1 MNECGLL
8 STINTSV
15 CQHLLTI
22 YCVHITTGKIFKAL
36 LTLKND
42 YVKITFKSEPC
53 NNVYLSYFCF
63 TGFIKFLILPMLKR
77 FTDRLYILRLPM
89 AALNCL

>member
-15 CQHLLTI
+15 YQHLLTI

-36 LTLKND
+36 LTLKNN
-42 YVKITFKSEPC
+42 YLKIAFKSEPC

-63 TGFIKFLILPMLKR
+63 TGFIKIFN
-77 FTDRLYILRLPM
+77 FTYVKALY
-89 AALNCL
+89 

>member
-15 CQHLLTI
+15 YQHLLTT

-36 LTLKND
+36 LTLKNN
-42 YVKITFKSEPC
+42 YLKIAFKSEPC
-53 NNVYLSYFCF
+53 NNEYLSYFCF
-63 TGFIKFLILPMLKR
+63 TGLKFLILPM
-77 FTDRLYILRLPM
+77 
-89 AALNCL
+89 